1 MIDAISKVGNIV
13 VFLLLP
19 ILLFSY
25 LYLML
30 LSRMVNRSS
39 FKKAKKIFRKKKK
52 VPLFEWIADEPSVD
66 VLMYEI
72 LKSETTSNNLKED
85 LLKIKNEVEEYVG
98 DDINNYLLLKEILN
112 QRLSSGIESMMRNFI
127 KTTFASIFT
136 SAITTMVINKFEI
149 DFVNSIILLFGVC
162 IVIMVG
168 FFSYNFMFTRKR
180 NRIEILIV
188 ILDSII
194 TDKSN

>member
-1 MIDAISKVGNIV
+1 LIEAISKMVSIV
-13 VFLLLP
+13 VVILLP

-30 LSRMVNRSS
+30 VSRMANRSS
-39 FKKAKKIFRKKKK
+39 FKKAKKVFRKKKK
-52 VPLFEWIADEPSVD
+52 IPLFVWIADEPSVD

-85 LLKIKNEVEEYVG
+85 LLKIKKKVEEYVG

-112 QRLSSGIESMMRNFI
+112 QRLSSGIETMMRNFI
-127 KTTFASIFT
+127 KTTFASIIT
-136 SAITTMVINKFEI
+136 SAITTIVINKFEI
-149 DFVNSIILLFGVC
+149 DFVKSIISLYTISIAL
-162 IVIMVG
+162 MVG

-194 TDKSN
+194 KDKSN

>member
-1 MIDAISKVGNIV
+1 MIEAISKMVSIV
-13 VFLLLP
+13 VVILLP

-30 LSRMVNRSS
+30 VSRMANRSS
-39 FKKAKKIFRKKKK
+39 FKKAKKVFRKKKK
-52 VPLFEWIADEPSVD
+52 IPLFVWIADEPSVD

-85 LLKIKNEVEEYVG
+85 LLKIKKKVEEYVG

-112 QRLSSGIESMMRNFI
+112 QRLSSGIETMMRNFI
-127 KTTFASIFT
+127 KTTFASIIT
-136 SAITTMVINKFEI
+136 SAITTIVINKFEI
-149 DFVNSIILLFGVC
+149 DFVKSIISLYTISIAL
-162 IVIMVG
+162 MVG

-194 TDKSN
+194 KDKSN